1 MKYGI
6 SRAPAAAGNFQVQD
20 SSCTNKNKLIGWH
33 SIQAT
38 GHVLNGTARPL
49 TFTSLSIPNSIR
61 EGEMRTTQNC
71 IESGG
76 RKLSCESENI
86 NWICCHWWG
95 ASWVV
100 VFLLCC
106 NLPPPSH
113 LTLFLACLT
122 WCRPPEGSPDRI
134 TCLKTCV
141 PAMPPLLPTPVHL
154 WLPIMADVWGG
165 IKNPAYSLTRTA
177 VVILWAVCP
186 L

>member
-61 EGEMRTTQNC
+61 KGEMRTTQNC

-106 NLPPPSH
+106 NPPPPSH

-122 WCRPPEGSPDRI
+122 WRRPPRGKSWQDHLLEDLRSSHAPSPPHPCPPV
-134 TCLKTCV
+134 TANHGWCLGR
-141 PAMPPLLPTPVHL
+141 
-154 WLPIMADVWGG
+154 D
-165 IKNPAYSLTRTA
+165 
-177 VVILWAVCP
+177 
-186 L
+186 